1 MNDLS
6 SSLLCPFIKI
16 DDKNDK
22 KKKNCY
28 ENNGI
33 LIHS

>member
-6 SSLLCPFIKI
+6 SSLLCPFIKN
-16 DDKNDK
+16 DNNDK